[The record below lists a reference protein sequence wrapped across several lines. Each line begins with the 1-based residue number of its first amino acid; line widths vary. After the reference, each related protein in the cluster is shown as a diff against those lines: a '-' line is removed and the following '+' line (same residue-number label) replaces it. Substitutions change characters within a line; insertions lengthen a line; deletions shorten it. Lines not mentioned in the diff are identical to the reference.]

1 MTYDS
6 PRPLDE
12 TGRLLLAA
20 LQENARLSFSE
31 LGRRVGLSAPAV
43 AERLRRLEDA
53 GVIRG
58 YRAEINPGA
67 LGQGLQAYLRLTLR
81 YGQEDAFVAELG
93 RLPEVLSADRVTGE
107 DCYVL
112 KLAVADTSH
121 LETVIGV
128 MKRYGEPVTSIIL
141 SSVPLSTVPGAA
153 PVRGR

>member
-1 MTYDS
+1 MTYD
-6 PRPLDE
+6 PARHLDE
-12 TGRLLLAA
+12 IGQQLLCA

-43 AERLRRLEDA
+43 AERMRRLEDA
-53 GVIRG
+53 GIIRA
-58 YRAEINPGA
+58 YRAEINQGA
-67 LGQGLQAYLRLTLR
+67 LGRGLQAYLRLTLR
-81 YGQEDAFVAELG
+81 YGQEEAFVAQLA

-112 KLAVADTSH
+112 KLAVADTAH

-141 SSVPLSTVPGAA
+141 SSVPRPGLRQG
-153 PVRGR
+153 P

>member
-6 PRPLDE
+6 ARPLDE
-12 TGRLLLAA
+12 IGRQLLSA
-20 LQENARLSFSE
+20 LEENARLSFSE

-43 AERLRRLEDA
+43 AERVRRLEDA
-53 GVIRG
+53 GIIRG

-81 YGQEDAFVAELG
+81 YGQEQALVGQLA

-107 DCYVL
+107 DCFVL
-112 KLAVADTSH
+112 KLAVRDTAH

-141 SSVPLSTVPGAA
+141 SSVPRPALAA
-153 PVRGR
+153 GR